1 MGSVKQVL
9 KTLLFGMLM
18 AMWLLGSAWRVDT
31 APESCTVH
39 ECSSMAF
46 VAANSV
52 APTSMAMHYASPID
66 AMSCSHS
73 VCCTGVLGLLPLLCL
88 LLMVC
93 AQRAY
98 QTLTVSF
105 VSHVKTALW
114 RPPQTLLLSPVFY
127 SH

>member
-1 MGSVKQVL
+1 MVKQVL

-46 VAANSV
+46 VATNSA
-52 APTSMAMHYASPID
+52 APASMAMHYASPID

-114 RPPQTLLLSPVFY
+114 RPPQTLLLSPAFY

>member
-31 APESCTVH
+31 VPESCTVH
-39 ECSSMAF
+39 ECVSMGY
-46 VAANSV
+46 VATNSA
-52 APTSMAMHYASPID
+52 APASMAMHYASPID

-114 RPPQTLLLSPVFY
+114 RPPQTFLFSPAFY

>member
-1 MGSVKQVL
+1 MGLVKQVL

-31 APESCTVH
+31 APESCATH
-39 ECSSMAF
+39 ECSSMAY
-46 VAANSV
+46 VATNGA
-52 APTSMAMHYASPID
+52 APASMAMHYASPID

-114 RPPQTLLLSPVFY
+114 RPPQTLLFSPAFY

>member
-1 MGSVKQVL
+1 MGLVKQVL

-31 APESCTVH
+31 VPESCTAH

-46 VAANSV
+46 VATNSA
-52 APTSMAMHYASPID
+52 APASMTMHYASPID

-93 AQRAY
+93 AKRTY

-105 VSHVKTALW
+105 VSHVKTTLW
-114 RPPQTLLLSPVFY
+114 RPPQTLLFSPAFY

>member
-1 MGSVKQVL
+1 MGLVKQVL

-114 RPPQTLLLSPVFY
+114 RPPQTLLLSPAFY

>member
-1 MGSVKQVL
+1 MVKQVL
-9 KTLLFGMLM
+9 KTLLFGMLTV
-18 AMWLLGSAWRVDT
+18 MWLLVSAWRVDT
-31 APESCTVH
+31 APESCSGH

-66 AMSCSHS
+66 AMSGSHS

-93 AQRAY
+93 AQRTY

-114 RPPQTLLLSPVFY
+114 RPPQTFLFSPAYY
-127 SH
+127 SL

>member
-1 MGSVKQVL
+1 MVKQVL
-9 KTLLFGMLM
+9 KTLLFGVLM

-31 APESCTVH
+31 VPESCSGH
-39 ECSSMAF
+39 ECFSMAY
-46 VAANSV
+46 VATNGA
-52 APTSMAMHYASPID
+52 APVSMAMHYANPID
-66 AMSCSHS
+66 AAMSCSHS

-93 AQRAY
+93 AQRTY

-105 VSHVKTALW
+105 VSHVKTTLW
-114 RPPQTLLLSPVFY
+114 RPPQTLLFSPAFY

>member
-31 APESCTVH
+31 VPESCAAH

-46 VAANSV
+46 VATNSV
-52 APTSMAMHYASPID
+52 APASMAMHYASPID

-114 RPPQTLLLSPVFY
+114 RPPQTLLLSPAFY

>member
-1 MGSVKQVL
+1 LGLVKQVL

-114 RPPQTLLLSPVFY
+114 RPPQTLLLSPAFY

>member
-1 MGSVKQVL
+1 MGLVKQVL

-31 APESCTVH
+31 ASESCTAH
-39 ECSSMAF
+39 ECSSMVY
-46 VAANSV
+46 VATNSA
-52 APTSMAMHYASPID
+52 APASMTMHYASPID

-93 AQRAY
+93 AQRTY
-98 QTLTVSF
+98 QILTVSF
-105 VSHVKTALW
+105 VSHVKTTLW
-114 RPPQTLLLSPVFY
+114 RPPQTLLLSPAFY

>member
-1 MGSVKQVL
+1 MVKQVL

-31 APESCTVH
+31 APESCAAH
-39 ECSSMAF
+39 ECSSMAY
-46 VAANSV
+46 VATNSA
-52 APTSMAMHYASPID
+52 APASMAMHYASPID

-73 VCCTGVLGLLPLLCL
+73 VCCTGVFGLLPLLCL

-93 AQRAY
+93 AQRTY

-105 VSHVKTALW
+105 VSHVKTTLW
-114 RPPQTLLLSPVFY
+114 RPPQTLLFSPAFY

>member
-31 APESCTVH
+31 VPESCTAH
-39 ECSSMAF
+39 ECSSMAY
-46 VAANSV
+46 VATNSA
-52 APTSMAMHYASPID
+52 APASMAMHYASPID

-93 AQRAY
+93 AQRTY

-105 VSHVKTALW
+105 VSHVKTTLW
-114 RPPQTLLLSPVFY
+114 RPPQTLLFSPAFY